1 MPLKI
6 MFFFGTRPEAIKV
19 APVLRTLRTNLEL
32 RSVVVVSGQHRQM
45 LDQVLTLFEISPDFD
60 LDIIQARQSLAAI
73 TTPALQRLSPIVEAE
88 KPDMLVVQGDTT
100 TTFVGALAA
109 FYHQVPVAHIEA
121 GLRTGSRYSPY
132 PEEMNRRLTSQL
144 TSLHLAPT
152 RSAKNNLV
160 AEGVASSQI
169 VVTGNTVIDALLWT
183 RDLSP
188 GYDEPDL
195 SDLDNH
201 SGPVLL
207 VTAHRRESWGEAL
220 VEVGRALADVA
231 RLEPDLLVVLP
242 VHRNPVVRD
251 SLLPALR
258 GLRNIRVVEPMSYG
272 GFVHL
277 MARSTIIL
285 TDSGGIQEEGPSLG
299 KPVLV
304 MRETTER
311 PEAVQAGTV
320 QLVGT
325 DRIAI
330 QDAIRLLLH
339 DDAAYDAM
347 AKAVNP
353 YGDGQAAPRIAAAI
367 SHFFGKGPSPKHWRE
382 RSATDV

>member
-1 MPLKI
+1 
-6 MFFFGTRPEAIKV
+6 MFIFGTRPEAIKM
-19 APVLRTLRTNLEL
+19 APVVLEAERDVDL
-32 RSVVVVSGQHRQM
+32 KPVIVVTAQHRLM
-45 LDQVLTLFEISPDFD
+45 LDQVLDFFGVQPDFD
-60 LDIIQARQSLAAI
+60 LQVIQERQSLTSI
-73 TTPALQRLSPIVEAE
+73 TTRGLERLAPVIESEN
-88 KPDMLVVQGDTT
+88 PDLVVVQGDTT
-100 TTFVGALAA
+100 TTLVGALSG
-109 FYHQVPVAHIEA
+109 FYHNVPVAHIEA

-160 AEGVASSQI
+160 AEGIASDQI

-188 GYDEPDL
+188 GYDEPEL
-195 SDLDNH
+195 TDLDNH
-201 SGPVLL
+201 NRPVLL

-220 VEVGRALADVA
+220 VEVGRAIADVA
-231 RLEPDLLVVLP
+231 RLEPDLVVVLP
-242 VHRNPVVRD
+242 VHRNPVVRE
-251 SLLPALR
+251 SLLPALN

-272 GFVHL
+272 GFVRL

-311 PEAVQAGTV
+311 PEAVDAGTV
-320 QLVGT
+320 RLVGT

-330 QDAIRLLLH
+330 RDTISLLLH
-339 DDAAYDAM
+339 DVAVYDAM

-353 YGDGQAAPRIAAAI
+353 YGDGHTAPRIVAGIAN
-367 SHFFGKGPSPKHWRE
+367 FFGRGGTVEEWG
-382 RSATDV
+382 